1 MSAILLIT
9 SKPEVQTRFR
19 DALKETRHHLY
30 TARRGTEAMNLL
42 QERPVDLILLDPHLP
57 DIDTDNLLNLL
68 HGRYPYLVVVTLPE
82 AYQMQRDDIVK
93 QVNEALERLQMQ
105 TPHARVPK

>member
-19 DALKETRHHLY
+19 DALKDTRHNLY

-57 DIDTDNLLNLL
+57 DIDTENLLNLL
-68 HGRYPYLVVVTLPE
+68 HGRYPYLEVVTLTE
-82 AYQMQRDDIVK
+82 AHRMQQEEIV
-93 QVNEALERLQMQ
+93 QQISEALERAQMQ